1 MPWCSRPATALA
13 RRLLAVAALAT
24 VLPWLCPAGVGA
36 ATITLDSRPIATT
49 GAGASAGASSS
60 SAAGAGARAGAAPP
74 PPVAGHRLRLTGM
87 IETGDAQKL
96 SELLSKL
103 PVAAAAKAA
112 DGPLT
117 TIELSSLGGSLTEA
131 FQIGALLRAFKVIAV
146 VRKTDICLSACA
158 LVFLAGNAHRVPS
171 PYPSECNLEIGGRVG
186 FHNFSLNRNG
196 LREVTGEDPVA
207 SRLQG
212 FADARTGAAQLV
224 KYAGEIGL
232 PPDFVA
238 GLIARGV
245 DDFHFIETVG
255 QFLSL
260 HVCPIGLGRPG
271 IALDA
276 QAINICSNSTVEPVP
291 AATMVTTS
299 IPMLQ
304 ARRYMLERVQENMQL
319 SKAKGRLADQ
329 LASGAVM
336 RVAEEIDRLYDDLR
350 AAGLALPDI
359 LGQTFEVGRKVGS
372 AYEILCYVSLSPDK
386 PDEYDV
392 VLQGPKGLSDTGR
405 PPPEN
410 SRRLFLFNPRDIIN
424 PRPPQTR

>member
-1 MPWCSRPATALA
+1 MPWCRATPAAALA
-13 RRLLAVAALAT
+13 RRSLVVAALAAFM
-24 VLPWLCPAGVGA
+24 PGLCLAVACA
-36 ATITLDSRPIATT
+36 ATITVDSKPIAGTGTGLGPGT
-49 GAGASAGASSS
+49 GAGS
-60 SAAGAGARAGAAPP
+60 P
-74 PPVAGHRLRLTGM
+74 PPVAVHKLRLTGM
-87 IETGDAQKL
+87 IETGDAAKL
-96 SELLSKL
+96 SEILSKL
-103 PVAAAAKAA
+103 PVSTAAKA
-112 DGPLT
+112 DTPLT

-131 FQIGALLRAFKVIAV
+131 FQIGALLRTFKVIAV

-171 PYPSECNLEIGGRVG
+171 TYPAECNLEIGGRVG

-212 FADARTGAAQLV
+212 FADARGGAAQLV

-238 GLIARGV
+238 GLIGRAV
-245 DDFHFIETVG
+245 DDFQFIETVG

-260 HVCPIGLGRPG
+260 RVCPIGLGRPG
-271 IALDA
+271 IALEA
-276 QAINICSNSTVEPVP
+276 QAINICSNSTVEPVS
-291 AATMVTTS
+291 ATALVATA

-359 LGQTFEVGRKVGS
+359 LAQTFEVGRKVGS

-392 VLQGPKGLSDTGR
+392 VLQGPKGLSDSGR

-410 SRRLFLFNPRDIIN
+410 SRRLFLFNPRDNIN
-424 PRPPQTR
+424 PRPPQAR

>member
-1 MPWCSRPATALA
+1 ASP
-13 RRLLAVAALAT
+13 
-24 VLPWLCPAGVGA
+24 
-36 ATITLDSRPIATT
+36 
-49 GAGASAGASSS
+49 GAGSIT
-60 SAAGAGARAGAAPP
+60 GARAGAAPP
-74 PPVAGHRLRLTGM
+74 QPVAGHRLRLTGM

-96 SELLSKL
+96 GSLLSKL
-103 PVAAAAKAA
+103 PVSTAAKA
-112 DGPLT
+112 DSPLT

-131 FQIGALLRAFKVIAV
+131 FEIGALLRTFKVIAV
-146 VRKTDICLSACA
+146 VRKADICLSACA

-171 PYPSECNLEIGGRVG
+171 TYPAECNLEIGGKVG

-196 LREVTGEDPVA
+196 LRDVTGDDPVA

-212 FADARTGAAQLV
+212 FADARGGAAQLV
-224 KYAGEIGL
+224 KYASEIGL

-238 GLIARGV
+238 GLIGRAV
-245 DDFHFIETVG
+245 DDFQFIETVG
-255 QFLSL
+255 QFLAL
-260 HVCPIGLGRPG
+260 KVCPIGLGRPG

-276 QAINICSNSTVEPVP
+276 QAINICSNSTVAP
-291 AATMVTTS
+291 ASATPLVATA

-336 RVAEEIDRLYDDLR
+336 RVTEEIDRLYDDLR

-359 LGQTFEVGRKVGS
+359 LGQTFEVGRRVGG

-392 VLQGPKGLSDTGR
+392 VLQGPKGLSDSGR

-410 SRRLFLFNPRDIIN
+410 SRRLFLFNPRDNIN
-424 PRPPQTR
+424 PRAPQTR